1 VGARLDAATDRG
13 SVITAVIGTPVTSP
27 EDLTSILTRFRPGT
41 TISVTWTSPSGKQA
55 TSSLHLTA
63 GPPQ

>member
-1 VGARLDAATDRG
+1 MTGG
-13 SVITAVIGTPVTSP
+13 SVITAVNGTTVTSP
-27 EDLTSILTRFRPGT
+27 DDLTSILAGSRPGT
-41 TISVTWTSPSGKQA
+41 AISVTWTSPLGKQA